1 MPLLPIALPEIWDIP
16 VAVGVPALLGQSI
29 SNGVEASASTL
40 LGTALDEYLIQNAAS
55 QWGIFTQAGDAVLT
69 SAHVRAVDIQSSY
82 SLSDAPIE
90 NGAFTTYDKNRM
102 PGRYVVEML
111 CDGSSFDYGSY
122 GAINDLLDGVGV
134 GSRGIDNLL
143 SGIGMR
149 STTSAATL
157 KSLFTVALDQL
168 SSDLNIY
175 TVATPECTYTN
186 VNVVGYHMRREAQR
200 GASMIWAEIFLQEVR
215 LNAEAAYTLTAQP
228 QGEAAQN
235 GGNVQSEELENA
247 FNDVTLGNVS

>member
-55 QWGIFTQAGDAVLT
+55 QWGIFTQAGDPVLT
-69 SAHVRAVDIQSSY
+69 SAHVRALDIQAAAV
-82 SLSDAPIE
+82 LSDAPKE
-90 NGAFTTYDKNRM
+90 NGAFTTYDKNHM
-102 PGRYVVEML
+102 PGRYIVEML
-111 CDGSSFDYGSY
+111 CDGSSFDYGSS
-122 GAINDLLDGVGV
+122 GVI
-134 GSRGIDNLL
+134 SDLL
-143 SGIGMR
+143 SGIGITGA
-149 STTSAATL
+149 STSATL
-157 KSLFTVALDQL
+157 KSLFTAALDQL
-168 SSDLNIY
+168 SADLNIY

-215 LNAEAAYTLTAQP
+215 LNAEVAYTSTAQP

-235 GGNVQSEELENA
+235 GGNVQSEELEDA